1 MQRTS
6 TSFEDDFNSNIIDTD
21 EFLRDCGYGDLCG
34 DDVMRSAYSS
44 GPAAVHPADFDF
56 QPQYRSI
63 ALAEPQYRSHFEAP
77 KPVEWAPPRAWDMPL
92 KMDLSVPLDVDLA
105 ALQLPSKRETQPT
118 PHTTV
123 HTTVKN
129 VASAGSGRRAPAF
142 STRGTVL
149 LSPHISDV
157 DIDYESLLAAIHDF
171 QKNQEL
177 IQFRLDEAKGYVE
190 GKWYSERHIAEVE
203 FTINIY
209 HCVNTEHKLE
219 FVRRRGSTFAFHE
232 FLMEARRVISGVPPL
247 PMGLAMPGQIGGFNF
262 DLVDTDEEM
271 LNEWTQCLKHGI
283 LEAGHAILPII
294 AKAAGQAE
302 NSMRMC
308 RSQPL
313 VEQLFAK
320 AISADST
327 CSRYSIMALSRLV
340 DAGLVLPA
348 HQLKLVRSG
357 MKL

>member
-1 MQRTS
+1 M
-6 TSFEDDFNSNIIDTD
+6 
-21 EFLRDCGYGDLCG
+21 G
-34 DDVMRSAYSS
+34 
-44 GPAAVHPADFDF
+44 
-56 QPQYRSI
+56 
-63 ALAEPQYRSHFEAP
+63 
-77 KPVEWAPPRAWDMPL
+77 
-92 KMDLSVPLDVDLA
+92 
-105 ALQLPSKRETQPT
+105 
-118 PHTTV
+118 
-123 HTTVKN
+123 
-129 VASAGSGRRAPAF
+129 
-142 STRGTVL
+142 
-149 LSPHISDV
+149 
-157 DIDYESLLAAIHDF
+157 
-171 QKNQEL
+171 
-177 IQFRLDEAKGYVE
+177 GYVE

-219 FVRRRGSTFAFHE
+219 FVRRRGSTFPFHE
-232 FLMEARRVISGVPPL
+232 FLNEARRVISGVPPL
-247 PMGLAMPGQIGGFNF
+247 PMGLAMPGQIGGFDF

-271 LNEWTQCLKHGI
+271 LDEWTQCLKHGI

-308 RSQPL
+308 RNQPL

-327 CSRYSIMALSRLV
+327 YSRYSIMALSRLV